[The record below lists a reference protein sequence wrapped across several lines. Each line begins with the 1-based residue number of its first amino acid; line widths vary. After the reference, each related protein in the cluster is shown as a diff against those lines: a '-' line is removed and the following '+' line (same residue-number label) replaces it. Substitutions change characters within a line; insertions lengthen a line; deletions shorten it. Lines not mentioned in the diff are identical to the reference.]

1 MDKPTGGVASSVM
14 RRHTVLILVLLGAV
28 AVAAWD
34 PVPLPQL
41 LQWGEQFSANPWV
54 IAAIIVL
61 QALLFALALPGT
73 AILFLVAPFHPL
85 LISVAVLLSG
95 SVLGALA
102 AYYLASYLGE
112 SWRPRRGAWLIEL
125 LRNRSDF
132 YTQCGLRML
141 PGCPHWAV
149 NYGAGIIRVPLPPFI
164 TAAVLGL
171 GIKWTLYSWV
181 IQDASSAAQAGE
193 GFDLKNLWPL
203 LVLATLLIIGGIVR
217 RRMIIKSKPPH

>member
-1 MDKPTGGVASSVM
+1 MGESKDRASSFL
-14 RRHTVLILVLLGAV
+14 RRQAVLIVVLLSAVVV
-28 AVAAWD
+28 AVWD
-34 PVPLPQL
+34 PVSVPQL
-41 LQWGEQFSANPWV
+41 LRWGAHFSANPWF

-61 QALLFALALPGT
+61 QAAMYALALPGT
-73 AILFLVAPFHPL
+73 AMLFLIAPFHPL
-85 LISVAVLLSG
+85 LTSVAILLSG
-95 SVLGALA
+95 SVSGALA

-132 YTQCGLRML
+132 YTQSALRML

-164 TAAVLGL
+164 AAAMLGL

-181 IQDASSAAQAGE
+181 VQDASSAAQAGE
-193 GFDLKNLWPL
+193 GFDLQNLWPL
-203 LVLATLLIIGGIVR
+203 LVLATLLIVGGIVR
-217 RRMIIKSKPPH
+217 RHMIIRSKLPL